1 MLNVN
6 YKFASPCNVWF
17 KFIGLQIGSVWS
29 RLLRRFIEVL
39 CIKNMLAKSWS
50 KHVFDININNR
61 TVNFHPSVSKCWQGW
76 VSKFVKT
83 LQTQLENQYFPGLF
97 ICWLKI
103 NGLPCSCSEFWGTKT
118 YLSAMLR
125 LFVSLFFCKTN
136 KSISDS
142 AMAASSN
149 MWICQF

>member
-1 MLNVN
+1 
-6 YKFASPCNVWF
+6 
-17 KFIGLQIGSVWS
+17 
-29 RLLRRFIEVL
+29 
-39 CIKNMLAKSWS
+39 MLAKCWS

-76 VSKFVKT
+76 VSRFVKT

-136 KSISDS
+136 KKISDS

-149 MWICQF
+149 MWICQFQYCEIWKCLSFCWAAKHAIFNHRTYTIFV